1 MSVKTVN
8 PMGNLAASSIRGPSQ
23 ALWANCPVLG
33 MLEDP
38 GVGQYFFDD
47 FNRTGGN
54 TSAAGGVY
62 AGGWGDYNAYI
73 YHGGTITDGQL
84 EGGVISL
91 QSDGDNE
98 GVSIASGTGSFRIT
112 TTSTLALNQKLWYE
126 ARVACST
133 ITASKSDCF
142 VGLSSG
148 FLSSGLPQAAWPIT
162 VTDDTLADT
171 NILGFHRKGTA
182 SPTDWSFVYKLT
194 GQTVVYPTNLTTLA
208 TSVLGAALTASQYV
222 KLGFLFDP
230 NPTPKQISLASTG
243 QTAGQLKQPLI
254 TIFVNGLPA
263 AAFLTNTNVQG
274 TAFPTSFM
282 TPSLAIMNQSGT
294 SPGSLLVDWH
304 RCAQLANS

>member
-8 PMGNLAASSIRGPSQ
+8 PLGNLAASSTRGPSQ
-23 ALWANCPVLG
+23 AIWGSCPRLAI
-33 MLEDP
+33 LEDP
-38 GVGQYFFDD
+38 SIGQYFFDD
-47 FNRTGGN
+47 FNATGGN
-54 TSAAGGVY
+54 TSAASGAY
-62 AGGWGDYNAYI
+62 AGGWGHYNAYI
-73 YHGGTITDGQL
+73 YQGGTITDGQL

-91 QSDGDNE
+91 QADGDNE

-126 ARVACST
+126 ARVACSSV
-133 ITASKSDCF
+133 TATKSDCF

-162 VTDDTLADT
+162 TTDDTLADT

-182 SPTDWSFVYKLT
+182 SPTDWSFVFKLT
-194 GQTVVYPTNLTTLA
+194 GQTVVYPTNLQTLV
-208 TSVLGAALTASQYV
+208 TSVTGSAMTASQYV

-230 NPTPKQISLASTG
+230 NPTPKYISTASTG
-243 QTAGQLKQPLI
+243 QTAGTLKQPLI

-282 TPSLAIMNQSGT
+282 APSLAIMNQSGS
-294 SPGSLLVDWH
+294 SPGSLLCDWH
-304 RCAQLANS
+304 ACSQLANS